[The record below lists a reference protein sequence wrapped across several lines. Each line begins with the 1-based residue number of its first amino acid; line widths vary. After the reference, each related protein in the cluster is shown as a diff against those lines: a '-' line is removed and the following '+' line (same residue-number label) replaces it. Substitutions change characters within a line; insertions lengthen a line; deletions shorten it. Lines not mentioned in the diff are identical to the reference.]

1 MARADLFTLP
11 HKAVRSI
18 IYELGKILQTT
29 NFDDRNETES
39 TLPRLKHDLDMLHQH
54 AVHENLFVFPSVQA
68 NEPKMIEMLT
78 REHEEIE
85 RKMGA
90 VLKTTD
96 ELNRVE
102 SREQRIE
109 KGNALYQEANDLFAF
124 YLAHN
129 NNEEA
134 TVLPATQKYH
144 TDEAL
149 RAIRATIM
157 KSMSPEQSTDW
168 LSWIFS
174 SGNNSEATNL
184 LVGLKEGAPPPM
196 FENMARIAQNALG
209 EDRWKVVKARAGL

>member
-1 MARADLFTLP
+1 
-11 HKAVRSI
+11 
-18 IYELGKILQTT
+18 
-29 NFDDRNETES
+29 
-39 TLPRLKHDLDMLHQH
+39 MLHQH

-85 RKMGA
+85 RKMGV
-90 VLKTTD
+90 VLKATD

-174 SGNNSEATNL
+174 SGNNNEATNL
-184 LVGLKEGAPPPM
+184 LVGLKQGAPPPI

>member
-18 IYELGKILQTT
+18 IYEPGKILQTT

-54 AVHENLFVFPSVQA
+54 AVHENLYVFPSVQA

-78 REHEEIE
+78 REHEEIK
-85 RKMGA
+85 RKMGV

-109 KGNALYQEANDLFAF
+109 KGNALYREANDLFAF

-168 LSWIFS
+168 LSCIFS
-174 SGNNSEATNL
+174 AANNNEATNL
-184 LVGLKEGAPPPM
+184 LVGLKEGAPPPI
-196 FENMARIAQNALG
+196 FEKMARIAQNALG

>member
-54 AVHENLFVFPSVQA
+54 AVHENLYVFPSVQA

-109 KGNALYQEANDLFAF
+109 KGNALCQEANDLFAF

-184 LVGLKEGAPPPM
+184 LVGLKEGAPPPI

>member
-54 AVHENLFVFPSVQA
+54 AVHENLYVFPKVQA
-68 NEPKMIEMLT
+68 NEPKMIDMLT

-85 RKMGA
+85 GKMGA

-96 ELNRVE
+96 ELNRIE

-157 KSMSPEQSTDW
+157 KSMSPKQSTDW

-174 SGNNSEATNL
+174 SINTNEATSM
-184 LVGLKEGAPPPM
+184 LVELKKGAPPPV
-196 FENMARIAQNALG
+196 FENMARIAQDALG
-209 EDRWKVVKARAGL
+209 EDRWKIAKAGAGL

>member
-18 IYELGKILQTT
+18 IYELGKIIQTT
-29 NFDDRNETES
+29 NFDIRNETES

-54 AVHENLFVFPSVQA
+54 AVHENLYVFPKVQA
-68 NEPKMIEMLT
+68 NEPKMIDMLT

-85 RKMGA
+85 VKMGT

-96 ELNRVE
+96 ELNSIE

-124 YLAHN
+124 YLTHN

-174 SGNNSEATNL
+174 AGNNNEATSL
-184 LVGLKEGAPPPM
+184 LVGLKEGAPPPI

-209 EDRWKVVKARAGL
+209 EDRWKVVKAKAGL